1 MSENLLELGIEPG
14 PDQAGPGDGAATAT
28 PPAPRSGPQRP
39 ASVPDK
45 FWDEA
50 VGTVRTDALI
60 KSYLELEKK
69 LSSTAL
75 REPPASA
82 EDYQIKITNEI
93 LANDPEINRR
103 LHAAG
108 FTQDQAQLVYDL
120 AAERL
125 IPLVNEIAEVFE
137 SEGQIARLVKEFGSE
152 QRWRVVARQIDAWGR
167 AHLPQR
173 AFEALS
179 TTYEGVLAMHRM
191 MTNDEPGLVRDGER
205 PIESL
210 SDAQLK
216 ALMRDPRYWR
226 DQEPTIVEQVR
237 EGFRRLY
244 RD

>member
-1 MSENLLELGIEPG
+1 MTENLLELGTEPTDARDA
-14 PDQAGPGDGAATAT
+14 PTEATRKNTA
-28 PPAPRSGPQRP
+28 RP
-39 ASVPDK
+39 AGIPDK

-50 VGTVRTDALI
+50 SGTLRTDALV
-60 KSYLELEKK
+60 KSYLELERK
-69 LSSTAL
+69 LSGTAL
-75 REPPASA
+75 REPPPSA

-93 LANDPEINRR
+93 LANDPEVNRR
-103 LHAAG
+103 LHSAG

-125 IPLVNEIAEVFE
+125 IPLVIEIAEVFE
-137 SEGQIARLVKEFGSE
+137 SEGQIAKLVKEFGSE

-179 TTYEGVLAMHRM
+179 TTYEGILAMHRM
-191 MTNDEPGLVRDGER
+191 MTNDEPGLLREGER
-205 PIESL
+205 PAESL
-210 SDAQLK
+210 SDDQLK

-244 RD
+244 RE

>member
-1 MSENLLELGIEPG
+1 MSENLLQLGTEPSRHEVAAAD
-14 PDQAGPGDGAATAT
+14 PPLPRPAG
-28 PPAPRSGPQRP
+28 SQRP
-39 ASVPDK
+39 AGVPDK
-45 FWDEA
+45 FWDDAAGA
-50 VGTVRTDALI
+50 VRVDALI

-75 REPPASA
+75 REPPATA

-125 IPLVNEIAEVFE
+125 IPLVSEIAEVFE
-137 SEGQIARLVKEFGSE
+137 SEGQIARLVQEFGSE

-179 TTYEGVLAMHRM
+179 TTYEGVLAMYRM

-205 PIESL
+205 PAETP

-226 DQEPTIVEQVR
+226 DQDPSIVEQVR